1 MVFTEFFTVFI
12 TTAVSVAVLFCLTK
26 IMGNK
31 QISQLNLFDYI
42 TGITIGSIAAEA
54 AINLDETFW
63 YCLEAMAVYG
73 LLSFFITL
81 FSAKKPLARRFLVGY
96 PILLYDNGVFY
107 RENFRRAKVDICD
120 FLTLARSSGYFDMK
134 LIQTAVIE
142 YNGTV
147 SFLPVAKY
155 EPPTAE
161 DVGVSVGQ
169 DRLVANVVFDG
180 KPLPEGLRT
189 VGRDCR
195 WLEKTAAA
203 QGVKDLKR
211 VYLATCDS
219 DGNLCVYPYSSEK
232 KAARNLE

>member
-1 MVFTEFFTVFI
+1 MVFTEFLTVLI
-12 TTAVSVAVLFCLTK
+12 TTAVSLAVLFVLTK

-63 YCLEAMAVYG
+63 YCIEAMAVYG
-73 LLSFFITL
+73 FLSSFITL
-81 FSAKKPLARRFLVGY
+81 LSAKKPLLRRFLVGY
-96 PILLYDNGVFY
+96 PIVLYDSGVFY

-120 FLTLARSSGYFDMK
+120 FLTLARSRGFFDIK
-134 LIQTAVIE
+134 NIQTAVIE

-147 SFLPVAKY
+147 SFLPVAST

-161 DVGVSVGQ
+161 TLGVSCEQ
-169 DRLVANVVFDG
+169 PQTVANVVFDG
-180 KPLPEGLRT
+180 KPLPEGLSS
-189 VGRDCR
+189 VGRDLR
-195 WLEKTAAA
+195 WLKKTAA
-203 QGVKDLKR
+203 QNGFSDIGK
-211 VYLATCDS
+211 VYLATCDKNGTLS
-219 DGNLCVYPYSSEK
+219 LYPYSSEK